1 MSKISDANARL
12 YREKKRAEARHTA
25 ETVQNF
31 MAGES
36 YTCDPLTTM
45 KLITASSIFGE
56 PAYYRAGM
64 KKSGVYA
71 VNHLVGDASVIP
83 EDFCGKTTDQVMASA
98 IDRALS
104 YDFQSTLNWAVE
116 LRRKYNMR
124 LNPQVIMV
132 RAAIHPD
139 RKAFTASHPGEFDRI
154 NRLVMQR
161 ADDPLSQ
168 LSYYIWQNGG
178 NKNCIPS
185 ILKRSVA
192 ARLSSLTPYQVAKYK
207 NHDLGMKNAAFITHA
222 FSPALDELI
231 KTGNVRLQEN
241 ERTWENLRSE
251 GKSWREIFRQADMGH
266 MALLRNLRGVFTEVD
281 DVAFCREYLDKLRG
295 GVAAGKQFPFRYWSA
310 RNAVYGSECNHK
322 PLILDALEECM
333 DLAKNNLPYITG
345 KTMVLSDNSGSAW
358 GTINSEYGSVTVA
371 EIDNLSA
378 VLTASLSDEGY
389 VGVFGDRLY
398 EIPISKRDGILTQT
412 ERVGQ
417 QGQKVGGATE
427 NGIWLFFKDAIDNH
441 IHWDNI
447 VIYSDQQAGHG
458 GLYGTPKSAYEY
470 KLRGFSCGRN
480 FGAPYINV
488 LDLILEYRQLV
499 NPKVNVMS
507 VQTAG
512 YDNVLIPENI
522 YRGTIAYGWT
532 GQEALLLK
540 ATADIWDELEQG

>member
-1 MSKISDANARL
+1 MSKISDANAKL
-12 YREKKRAEARHTA
+12 YKEKKRAEARHTD
-25 ETVQNF
+25 EVVQNF

-56 PAYYRAGM
+56 PAYYRTGM

-83 EDFCGKTTDQVMASA
+83 EDFCGETTDRVMTAA

-139 RKAFTASHPGEFDRI
+139 RKGFTASHPGEFDRL

-178 NKNCIPS
+178 DKNRIPS
-185 ILKRSVA
+185 ILKRSIA

-222 FSPALDELI
+222 FSPAIDELI
-231 KTGNVRLQEN
+231 KTGNIQLQEN

-251 GKSWREIFRQADMGH
+251 GKSWKEIFRQTDMGH
-266 MALLRNLRGVFTEVD
+266 MALLRNLRGVFTEVND
-281 DVAFCREYLDKLRG
+281 AAFCREYLDRLKG
-295 GVAAGKQFPFRYWSA
+295 GVASGKQFPFRYWSA
-310 RNAVYGSECNHK
+310 RNAVYGSSCNHK

-333 DLAKNNLPYITG
+333 DLAKCNLPHIAG

-371 EIDNLSA
+371 EIGNLSA

-389 VGVFGDRLY
+389 VGVFGDWLY

-417 QGQKVGGATE
+417 QGKKVGGATE

-458 GLYGTPKSAYEY
+458 GLYGTPESAYEY
-470 KLRGFSCGRN
+470 NLRGFSCGRS
-480 FGAPYINV
+480 FGVPYINV

-532 GQEALLLK
+532 GQEAIVLK

>member
-1 MSKISDANARL
+1 
-12 YREKKRAEARHTA
+12 
-25 ETVQNF
+25 
-31 MAGES
+31 
-36 YTCDPLTTM
+36 
-45 KLITASSIFGE
+45 
-56 PAYYRAGM
+56 
-64 KKSGVYA
+64 
-71 VNHLVGDASVIP
+71 
-83 EDFCGKTTDQVMASA
+83 
-98 IDRALS
+98 
-104 YDFQSTLNWAVE
+104 
-116 LRRKYNMR
+116 
-124 LNPQVIMV
+124 
-132 RAAIHPD
+132 
-139 RKAFTASHPGEFDRI
+139 
-154 NRLVMQR
+154 
-161 ADDPLSQ
+161 
-168 LSYYIWQNGG
+168 
-178 NKNCIPS
+178 
-185 ILKRSVA
+185 
-192 ARLSSLTPYQVAKYK
+192 
-207 NHDLGMKNAAFITHA
+207 
-222 FSPALDELI
+222 
-231 KTGNVRLQEN
+231 
-241 ERTWENLRSE
+241 
-251 GKSWREIFRQADMGH
+251 
-266 MALLRNLRGVFTEVD
+266 
-281 DVAFCREYLDKLRG
+281 
-295 GVAAGKQFPFRYWSA
+295 
-310 RNAVYGSECNHK
+310 
-322 PLILDALEECM
+322 M

-458 GLYGTPKSAYEY
+458 GLYGTTESAYEY
-470 KLRGFSCGRN
+470 KLRGFSCGRS
-480 FGAPYINV
+480 FGIPYINV
-488 LDLILEYRQLV
+488 MDLILEYRQLV